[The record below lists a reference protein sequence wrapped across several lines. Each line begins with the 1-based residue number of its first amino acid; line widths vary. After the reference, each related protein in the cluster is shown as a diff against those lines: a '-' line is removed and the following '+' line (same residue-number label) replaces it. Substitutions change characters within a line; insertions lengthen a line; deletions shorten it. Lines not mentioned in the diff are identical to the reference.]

1 MEQTPKEEAEKL
13 KPILERFVEGY
24 KAKAFGASDEEWL
37 FQCYQKELP
46 ERTEEELA
54 ELVTDTLSSVAEYD
68 RNLKEVECAAK
79 QGISA
84 EKWFAS
90 AVKKAS
96 AGVGVNEYA
105 ARLAAIDMVLT
116 NGNAQMLRTV
126 TTQSGEISGCY
137 NLDGLDRK
145 SVV

>member
-90 AVKKAS
+90 AVACPVSWIRVYMLSKLSCQLRSMKAFVS
-96 AGVGVNEYA
+96 
-105 ARLAAIDMVLT
+105 
-116 NGNAQMLRTV
+116 
-126 TTQSGEISGCY
+126 
-137 NLDGLDRK
+137 
-145 SVV
+145 